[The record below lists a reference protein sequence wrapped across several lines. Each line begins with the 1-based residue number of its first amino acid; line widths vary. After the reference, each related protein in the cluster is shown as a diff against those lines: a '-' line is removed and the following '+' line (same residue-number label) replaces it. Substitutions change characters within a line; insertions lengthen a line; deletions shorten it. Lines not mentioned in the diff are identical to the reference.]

1 MEFMYKIA
9 EMQCISPH
17 ALFLGVWINEL
28 ASVQIESWL
37 FWMKQCDLLAPRQY
51 IVSNLFT
58 SDKGVEEI
66 GPTCLREEI
75 AVTSVV
81 RWIVGICG
89 NLTTS
94 R

>member
-9 EMQCISPH
+9 EMQWISPH
-17 ALFLGVWINEL
+17 ALLLGVWINEL
-28 ASVQIESWL
+28 ASVQIESWH

-66 GPTCLREEI
+66 TGRMVKWEFCKSHLADDIHE
-75 AVTSVV
+75 
-81 RWIVGICG
+81 G
-89 NLTTS
+89 
-94 R
+94 